1 MDMADSPAADAQRG
15 PAMPDTASPSPVQ
28 PDPLIACLAR
38 VARQFDTPF
47 APATLHSSLAMGAD
61 GLLPWHQTGPALEL
75 LGLNYEERRAKKL
88 PLDASLFPMI
98 VRMPDG
104 ALTLLLGRNDSD
116 VLAWHPAS
124 GDEHWEP
131 ADRYASTEPMALL
144 SVEGDPTAMR
154 DAGQPWHRKARQHW
168 FWSELTKRRREFW
181 PVLLASVVIN
191 LLAVALPIFTMNVYD
206 RVIPNRADA
215 SLWVLAIGV
224 LIAFA
229 LEFALRRART
239 DVLDGISRD
248 LDISLSQK
256 IYSRVMATPLAE
268 KSGHTGNLVARVS
281 EYAVLRDFFA
291 STTVVLV
298 VDVAFLF
305 IFVVF
310 IAIIAGPLAFVP
322 ILAITGM
329 GLLGLYLQRKAA
341 DAARDAQADYGLQ
354 QTQLVESIAGLE
366 TLKSIAGEG
375 EMLGRW
381 RRLSDMA
388 SRSQKRLR
396 EVNSTAIG
404 AASTFQQFSTIA
416 LVIGGY
422 YLFDA
427 GVITMGAIIAIV
439 MLSSRAL
446 APAGQLAYL
455 LTRWRQARETLDSIE
470 RLWDQP
476 DERRMGSTSLP
487 PQVRSASVE
496 LRDVSF
502 TYPGAN
508 TASLSDISLTIR
520 PGERIAII
528 GRVAAGKSTLGR
540 IIAGLFEPSAGAML
554 VDGIDSH
561 QYRPHDLRREF
572 RFVAQDSNLFSGTI
586 KDNLSL
592 ASSRATEEQ
601 LIAALRKVGADRYLS
616 RDAGGFDRPVG
627 EGGRQLSGGQR
638 NFLALA
644 RAFVAPSKLL
654 FLDEPTGAMDA
665 QTERLFIQCLS
676 QNLTPDQT
684 LIVSTHRPALFQLC
698 DRVIVIDGGRIAA
711 DGPKDEVIRSVGMRT
726 DG

>member
-1 MDMADSPAADAQRG
+1 MDMANSPV
-15 PAMPDTASPSPVQ
+15 TASGV
-28 PDPLIACLAR
+28 DPLAACLAR
-38 VARQFDTPF
+38 VARRFDTPF
-47 APATLHSSLAMGAD
+47 APAMLESSLAMGAD
-61 GLLPWHQTGPALEL
+61 GLLPWHQAGPALEL
-75 LGLNYEERRAKKL
+75 LGLNWEERSAKKL
-88 PLDASLFPMI
+88 PLDATLYPLI
-98 VRMPDG
+98 LRRDG
-104 ALTLLLGRNDSD
+104 EIALLLDRKDDD
-116 VLAWHPAS
+116 VLVWHAGEALDAS
-124 GDEHWEP
+124 GAWTP
-131 ADRYASTEPMALL
+131 ARDFAGKQAFTLI
-144 SVEGDPTAMR
+144 SVEGDPTALR

-168 FWSELTKRRREFW
+168 FWSEIVKRRREFW
-181 PVLLASVVIN
+181 PVLLGSVVIN

-229 LEFALRRART
+229 LEFSLRRART

-256 IYSRVMATPLAE
+256 IYARVMATPMSA
-268 KSGHTGNLVARVS
+268 KAGHTGNLVARVS
-281 EYAVLRDFFA
+281 EYGVLRDFFA

-298 VDVAFLF
+298 VDVAFLA
-305 IFVVF
+305 IFVAF
-310 IAIIAGPLAFVP
+310 IAIIAGPLALVP
-322 ILAITGM
+322 ILAISGM
-329 GLLGLYLQRKAA
+329 ALLGLYLQRKVTE
-341 DAARDAQADYGLQ
+341 AARDAQADHGLQ

-396 EVNSTAIG
+396 AVNSTAIG
-404 AASTFQQFSTIA
+404 AASTFQQFSTIS
-416 LVIGGY
+416 LVVGGY

-427 GVITMGAIIAIV
+427 GYITMGAIIAIV

-455 LTRWRQARETLDSIE
+455 LTRWRQAKETLDSIE

-476 DERRMGSTSLP
+476 DERRMGSSSLP
-487 PQVRSASVE
+487 PMVRSANVE

-508 TASLSDISLTIR
+508 IASLLGINLTIK

-540 IIAGLFEPSAGAML
+540 VISGLFEPSEGAML
-554 VDGIDSH
+554 VDGIDSR
-561 QYRPHDLRREF
+561 QYRPHDLRRDF

-592 ASSRATEEQ
+592 ASARASEEE
-601 LIAALRKVGADRYLS
+601 LVAALRKVGADRYLS
-616 RDAGGFDRPVG
+616 RDAGGFDRPIG

-654 FLDEPTGAMDA
+654 FMDEPTGAMDA
-665 QTERLFIQCLS
+665 QTEKLFIQCLS
-676 QNLTPDQT
+676 QNLTADQT
-684 LIVSTHRPALFQLC
+684 LIVSTHRPALFSLC
-698 DRVIVIDGGRIAA
+698 ERVIVIDGGRIAA
-711 DGPKDEVIRSVGMRT
+711 DGPKEEVIRSVGMRS